1 VESCKFGI
9 SNTNEAIARKWKSKW
24 SDAARGSYE
33 EVPMFTQM
41 LIPLDGSKTAEKVL
55 PYARFVAGALKLPVE
70 LLAVVDIVEM
80 ATHIT
85 AARASHLDTV
95 IEDSVRN
102 SEQYLR
108 GVAGTFP
115 GGTKCT
121 VVKGKAEQVIIET
134 AAADKGMI
142 ITMAT
147 HGRSGINRWLLG
159 SIAEKV
165 LRGTTNP
172 LLLVRATEEAKAE
185 TVASLKS
192 IVVPLD
198 GSELAESVLPLV
210 AELAKTLKLAVVLFR
225 AYNIPSSA
233 YAGDEGYY
241 AINYDEMLT
250 AMRDEAVDYLE
261 KKTEAVKKM
270 GIANVSSVAK
280 EGFAAD
286 EIISLSRQSPDNLI
300 AMSTHGRSG
309 VKRWVLGS
317 VTETIV
323 RHSADPVLV
332 IRAN

>member
-1 VESCKFGI
+1 
-9 SNTNEAIARKWKSKW
+9 
-24 SDAARGSYE
+24 
-33 EVPMFTQM
+33 MFTRI

-55 PYARFVAGALKLPVE
+55 PYARFLAGSLKLPVE

-80 ATHIT
+80 ATHIS
-85 AARASHLDTV
+85 ADRARHLDTM

-115 GGTKCT
+115 GANAKCT
-121 VVKGKAEQVIIET
+121 VEKGKAEQVIIET
-134 AAADKGMI
+134 AAADKGTL

-147 HGRSGINRWLLG
+147 HGRSGIDRWLLG
-159 SIAEKV
+159 SVAEKV

-185 TVASLKS
+185 GVATLKS

-198 GSELAESVLPLV
+198 GSELAESVLPTV
-210 AELAKTLKLAVVLFR
+210 AELAKTLKLEVVLFR
-225 AYNIPSSA
+225 AYSIPYSA
-233 YAGDEGYY
+233 YSNGEGYY
-241 AINYDEMLT
+241 AVDYEELLK
-250 AMRDEAVDYLE
+250 AMREEAVDYLE
-261 KKTEAVKKM
+261 KKTEAVKKL
-270 GIANVSSVAK
+270 GIDKVSCVAK

-286 EIISLSRQSPDNLI
+286 EIISLARKFPDNLI
-300 AMSTHGRSG
+300 AMCTHGRSG

-317 VTETIV
+317 VTETVV

-332 IRAN
+332 IRAS

>member
-1 VESCKFGI
+1 
-9 SNTNEAIARKWKSKW
+9 
-24 SDAARGSYE
+24 
-33 EVPMFTQM
+33 MFSRI

-55 PYARFVAGALKLPVE
+55 PYARFLAGSLNRPVE

-80 ATHIT
+80 ATHMS
-85 AARASHLDTV
+85 ADRARYLDTM

-115 GGTKCT
+115 GANTKCT
-121 VVKGKAEQVIIET
+121 VEKGKAEQVIIET
-134 AAADKGMI
+134 AAADKGTL

-165 LRGTTNP
+165 LRGAPNP
-172 LLLVRATEEAKAE
+172 LLLVRATDEAKADL
-185 TVASLKS
+185 VATLKS

-198 GSELAESVLPLV
+198 GSELAESVLPTV
-210 AELAKTLKLAVVLFR
+210 AELAKTLKLEVVLFR
-225 AYNIPSSA
+225 AYSIPYSAYSSA
-233 YAGDEGYY
+233 EGSYAVDYE
-241 AINYDEMLT
+241 ELLK
-250 AMRDEAVDYLE
+250 AMREEAVDYLE
-261 KKTEAVKKM
+261 KKTVAVKKL
-270 GIANVSSVAK
+270 GIDKVSCVAK

-286 EIISLSRQSPDNLI
+286 EIISLSRKSPDNLI
-300 AMSTHGRSG
+300 AMCTHGRSG

-317 VTETIV
+317 VTETVV

-332 IRAN
+332 IRAS